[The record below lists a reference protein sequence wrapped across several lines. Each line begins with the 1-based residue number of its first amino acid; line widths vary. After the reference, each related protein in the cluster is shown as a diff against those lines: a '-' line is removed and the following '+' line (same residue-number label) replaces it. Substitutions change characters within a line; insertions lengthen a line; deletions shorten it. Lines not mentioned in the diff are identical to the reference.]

1 MRAVRKRAGIALAAL
16 LTVLVR
22 LTLAPRS
29 GRTAH

>member
-1 MRAVRKRAGIALAAL
+1 MGAVRKRAGIALAAL
-16 LTVLVR
+16 LAVLVR

>member
-1 MRAVRKRAGIALAAL
+1 MGAVRKRAGIALAAL
-16 LTVLVR
+16 LAVPVR